1 MKLKTPLFT
10 ILLILL
16 SSTCFAQVIDQP
28 KVMFR
33 DEIDGLTDDDAV
45 RFALENN
52 DELNALRKE
61 AEASQRLIAQA
72 GQRGRIGVE
81 VGGNQTLGGS
91 SHMYTVKG
99 SVPLELGGRIKSRVT
114 TATREA
120 EVKLRGVEQAEA
132 ELASRVRK
140 KFGESLAFVL
150 KLELI
155 EELLASE
162 IERLRLIS
170 ARVEEGK
177 TAPLEENMMLVEVN
191 RVRAAREG
199 LDSKTRVAILELQS
213 LIGMDISVPL
223 RLKGNFDDSIMSFSV
238 QSELIRRAI
247 ATRPDLL
254 ILRAMEDVADAKIE
268 MSKSEAK
275 VDASA
280 TLGYQRLRMN
290 ELMQFN
296 YIVFGIKFML
306 PSKNQ
311 NRDEIASAVVTREAM
326 EKRREFGELVVRQE
340 VAKALVM
347 YESSVR
353 TKEITRVGVVGE
365 AMRNLGVVRQMYELG
380 SISLL
385 EYLAEQ
391 RRVIELRQSL
401 IEAEL
406 DVYVSRIEIYRA
418 SNAPELVTR

>member
-1 MKLKTPLFT
+1 MNIRT
-10 ILLILL
+10 LLIAVLLVLL
-16 SSTCFAQVIDQP
+16 SSVCYPQGNDHP
-28 KVMFR
+28 KVIYR
-33 DEIDGLTDDDAV
+33 DEINGMSDDDAV
-45 RFALENN
+45 RFAIRNN

-61 AEASQRLIAQA
+61 AEASERLIAQA
-72 GQRGRIGVE
+72 EQRGRIGIE
-81 VGGNQTLGGS
+81 TGGNQTLGGS
-91 SHMYTVKG
+91 SHMYTVQG
-99 SVPLELGGRIKSRVT
+99 SVPLELGGRIQSRVT

-120 EVKLRGVEQAEA
+120 EVKLRNVEQAEA
-132 ELASRVRK
+132 DLAARVRM
-140 KFGESLAFVL
+140 KFGESLAFVMR
-150 KLELI
+150 LELI
-155 EELLASE
+155 EELLLSE
-162 IERLRLIS
+162 RESLRLIS

-191 RVRAAREG
+191 RVRAARES

-213 LIGMDISVPL
+213 MIGMDHTIPL
-223 RLKGNFDDSIMSFSV
+223 RLKGNFDDSILVFTAKD
-238 QSELIRRAI
+238 ELTRRAL

-254 ILRAMEDVADAKIE
+254 ILRAMEDVAEAKIE
-268 MSKSEAK
+268 MSKSEGK
-275 VDASA
+275 LDAAA

-290 ELMQFN
+290 ETMQFN
-296 YIVFGIKFML
+296 YLVFGIKFTL
-306 PSKNQ
+306 PYKNK
-311 NRDEIASAVVTREAM
+311 NRDEIESAVITREAM

-347 YESSVR
+347 YESSVK

-365 AMRNLGVVRQMYELG
+365 SMRNLDVVRQMYELG

-401 IEAEL
+401 IDAKLEVFISKVE
-406 DVYVSRIEIYRA
+406 VYRA